1 MSAAEAFLRRYPRAA
16 AQQPTTAGAAPAATP
31 APAGGLRDLI
41 SQPRAG
47 REAHQ
52 APAAQPSVVRPGGH
66 ATPPAARPGTPEVV
80 RPGGHGA
87 HPPARRQ
94 PAPAEHPGGQATP
107 GQHPAAAAPAAPT
120 PANAPATPT
129 APTSGGLLDLFGDT
143 PGAPAPTAPTPAP
156 ACPPAAAPAPPVS
169 GAGLLDLFPEP
180 PTEPAAPSSA
190 PPATAAS
197 AQLPP
202 GPAAAPAEAPGAA
215 PAAGDPRRVWT
226 EHFPR
231 VSGRWQLSD
240 TNAGQRVVVLNP
252 VQAGTGYLTI
262 AQPKDFG
269 TPGRLQA
276 VAELNDG
283 RLIGSAQGVRNIDP
297 VFSYSDTSL
306 TVHLRL
312 LHRLERFLVIF
323 TPAPNTPAGEVTQIR
338 LQDDVSQG
346 TFDAHL
352 ESASR
357 STHIAVFSAFVVDG
371 NLVIRL
377 EERSFNG
384 GVKLPSEAF
393 GYPIGSPGAVGL
405 LERP

>member
-1 MSAAEAFLRRYPRAA
+1 M
-16 AQQPTTAGAAPAATP
+16 
-31 APAGGLRDLI
+31 
-41 SQPRAG
+41 
-47 REAHQ
+47 
-52 APAAQPSVVRPGGH
+52 
-66 ATPPAARPGTPEVV
+66 
-80 RPGGHGA
+80 
-87 HPPARRQ
+87 
-94 PAPAEHPGGQATP
+94 
-107 GQHPAAAAPAAPT
+107 
-120 PANAPATPT
+120 
-129 APTSGGLLDLFGDT
+129 
-143 PGAPAPTAPTPAP
+143 
-156 ACPPAAAPAPPVS
+156 
-169 GAGLLDLFPEP
+169 DLFPEP
-180 PTEPAAPSSA
+180 PTEPSA
-190 PPATAAS
+190 PPATAAG
-197 AQLPP
+197 AQLSP
-202 GPAAAPAEAPGAA
+202 GSAAAPAEAPGAA

-352 ESASR
+352 ESASQ
-357 STHIAVFSAFVVDG
+357 STHIAVFSGFVVDG

-384 GVKLPSEAF
+384 GVKLPFEAF

>member
-47 REAHQ
+47 REARQ

-66 ATPPAARPGTPEVV
+66 ATPPVPRPDTPEVV
-80 RPGGHGA
+80 RPGGHGTQ
-87 HPPARRQ
+87 PPARRQ
-94 PAPAEHPGGQATP
+94 PAPGQR
-107 GQHPAAAAPAAPT
+107 PAAAAPAASRPV
-120 PANAPATPT
+120 PPATPP
-129 APTSGGLLDLFGDT
+129 APTSDGLLDLFGDT
-143 PGAPAPTAPTPAP
+143 PDTPGAPAPAAPTPAP
-156 ACPPAAAPAPPVS
+156 ASPAAAAPAPPVS

-180 PTEPAAPSSA
+180 PTEPSS
-190 PPATAAS
+190 PPATAAG
-197 AQLPP
+197 AQLSP
-202 GPAAAPAEAPGAA
+202 GSAAAPAEAPGAA

-352 ESASR
+352 ESASQ
-357 STHIAVFSAFVVDG
+357 STHIAVFSGFVVDG

-384 GVKLPSEAF
+384 GVKLPFEAF